1 MMIHV
6 IWTGAAG
13 LIFEASDQ
21 TILIDPYYTRISIL
35 NTLFGPIA
43 PDREAI
49 EAVLPPE
56 RKISAMIVS
65 HTHSDHVL
73 DVPFLAAQCD
83 GKIVGSRSLDTLM
96 NLNGLSA
103 RTTVCEGGE
112 SVSLSKTAS
121 VTMIRSAHGL
131 VALGKVPF
139 TGEISSA
146 SKLPMRASAY
156 RLGTIFAPKLQIGG
170 RTFLHI
176 GSANFIASELEG
188 HTCDVLFLCVAG
200 WKKRKGYPQE
210 VIDITRPEAI
220 VLLHYDDISRPHV
233 KGARVKRLP
242 FVDLKA
248 LVGAINAHVPATQ
261 LIVAEI
267 GEAMHF

>member
-1 MMIHV
+1 MIHV
-6 IWTGAAG
+6 TWTGAAG
-13 LIFEASDQ
+13 LIFEGSGQ

-35 NTLFGPIA
+35 NALFGPIA
-43 PDREAI
+43 PDRAAI
-49 EAVLPPE
+49 EAVLPPG

-65 HTHSDHVL
+65 HTHTDHVL

-83 GKIVGSRSLDTLM
+83 GKVVGSRSLDTLM
-96 NLNGLSA
+96 NLNGLSG

-112 SVSLSKTAS
+112 SVSLAQTVS

-131 VALGKVPF
+131 VTLGKVPF
-139 TGEISSA
+139 TGEISSS
-146 SKLPMRASAY
+146 SKLPMKASAY
-156 RLGTIFAPKLQIGG
+156 RLGTIFAPKLEIGN
-170 RTFLHI
+170 RIFLHI

-210 VIDITRPEAI
+210 VIDITQPAAI
-220 VLLHYDDISRPHV
+220 VLLHYDDFSRPHI
-233 KGARVKRLP
+233 KGAKTKKLP

-248 LVGAINAHVPATQ
+248 MVRAINAHVPATE